1 MVSWIQ
7 VSPRC
12 QSSALGA
19 FARTPFVLVVDQVDN
34 IDDFDEMSRDYAG
47 IAESTGARTVIQL
60 RQRLDVA

>member
-1 MVSWIQ
+1 MARIQ
-7 VSPRC
+7 VLVLPVEC
-12 QSSALGA
+12 VGA

-47 IAESTGARTVIQL
+47 IAESTGARTVIVS